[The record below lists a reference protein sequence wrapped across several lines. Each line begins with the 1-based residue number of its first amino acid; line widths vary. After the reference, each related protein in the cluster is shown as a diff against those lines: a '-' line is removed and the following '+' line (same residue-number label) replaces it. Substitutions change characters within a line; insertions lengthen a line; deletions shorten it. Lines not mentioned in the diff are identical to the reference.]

1 MLLFSIPIG
10 ILIGAVL
17 GLVGSGGALMSTP
30 LLVMIDGFSFRDA
43 STSALF
49 VVLTSSLLALWL
61 RDTKGISKKVAL
73 SATAWGTL
81 GAPIGVW
88 VSTFLPS
95 QESTILLTLILLL
108 AAYLT
113 WSSDK
118 REHHN
123 TRGPVHPAVA
133 AGLFIFVGFMTGLT
147 GIGGGYLIVPVLLLV
162 LRVDFHLAIAT
173 SLVVVTFNT
182 LVSLALRVSQG
193 LDFTAEKWGATA
205 VIVIAA
211 LIGTAGGSIY
221 SRRLNHAIVQKL
233 FSILLVL
240 LSTGLLWRFVQAL
253 A

>member
-1 MLLFSIPIG
+1 MLLLSIPIG

-30 LLVMIDGFSFRDA
+30 LLIMIGGFSFRDA

-49 VVLTSSLLALWL
+49 VVLTSSILALWL
-61 RDTKGISKKVAL
+61 RDTDGISKKVAF
-73 SATAWGTL
+73 SAIAWGTV
-81 GAPIGVW
+81 GSPIGVW
-88 VSTFLPS
+88 VSSFLPS
-95 QESTILLTLILLL
+95 QDSKILLTCILLL

-118 REHHN
+118 REHDS
-123 TRGPVHPAVA
+123 TRGPAHPALA
-133 AGLFIFVGFMTGLT
+133 AALFIFVGFMTGLT

-193 LDFTAEKWGATA
+193 LDFNAEQWGSTA
-205 VIVIAA
+205 VIVTAA
-211 LIGTAGGSIY
+211 LIGTAVGSVF
-221 SRRLNHAIVQKL
+221 SRRLNHAVVQRL
-233 FSILLVL
+233 FAILLVV
-240 LSTGLLWRFVQAL
+240 LSSGLVWQFIEGL